1 MRNNVSL
8 YARIKVKYVKMILK
22 GVKMIEEREK
32 YEYFIKFMFQNLN
45 YYGVDLIGPRI
56 TDNYNKYKL
65 WMILV
70 FSIYAFCYIKH
81 NFNQTEFSS
90 REKPN
95 ILIPKSVYKVRRKS
109 YIYWELSRMARG
121 FKKTFSYYNYDKE
134 SVGIVNL

>member
-1 MRNNVSL
+1 
-8 YARIKVKYVKMILK
+8 MILK

-81 NFNQTEFSS
+81 NFNQIKIT
-90 REKPN
+90 
-95 ILIPKSVYKVRRKS
+95 
-109 YIYWELSRMARG
+109 
-121 FKKTFSYYNYDKE
+121 
-134 SVGIVNL
+134 